1 MKIETDSVHISFEAE
16 TNLDIFFLGQL
27 HQELLTNKIGK
38 VITLISP
45 KAETQTGKL
54 SVQKSDFIGYLFN
67 KISKPCN

>member
-27 HQELLTNKIGK
+27 HQELLINKTEK

-45 KAETQTGKL
+45 NEERKSGKL
-54 SVQKSDFIGYLFN
+54 SVKKGDFIGYLFN
-67 KISKPCN
+67 KIGKPCN

>member
-1 MKIETDSVHISFEAE
+1 MKIQTDSVHISFEAE

-27 HQELLTNKIGK
+27 HQELLNNKIGK

-45 KAETQTGKL
+45 NEETQTGKL

>member
-1 MKIETDSVHISFEAE
+1 MKIQTDSNHINFEAE

-27 HQELLTNKIGK
+27 HQELLISKINK

-45 KAETQTGKL
+45 NEETKTGRL
-54 SVQKSDFIGYLFN
+54 SVQKSDFISYLFN